1 MPDEPRPPV
10 ATPSAAMPLWLRV
23 LAEDLCWNEVEMARL
38 RPVARQAFDQ
48 YIESRAA
55 ELRLVDEVGKAEREA
70 RWQKSPAARQYA
82 ADVQRLRENAAE
94 RSRRARSYM
103 LGLEALLRRKE
114 AFSAEL
120 LSRARAAQQAA
131 VLAEVRRC
139 MSRWWMPAAPGAP
152 TPAAAPRP
160 AGSPPRR
167 TGMVRPPPFW
177 IVPGPVPVERVATL
191 APGGPGPGAGA
202 WAARIAP
209 PYPWAVGAGGGPV
222 GL

>member
-10 ATPSAAMPLWLRV
+10 ATPRAMPLWMRA
-23 LAEDLCWNEVEMARL
+23 LAEDICWNEVEIARL
-38 RPVARQAFDQ
+38 RPLARSSFDW
-48 YIESRAA
+48 YVETRAA
-55 ELRLVDEVGKAEREA
+55 ELRHVDQVGRAEREA
-70 RWQKSPAARQYA
+70 QWQKSPSARQYA
-82 ADVQRLRENAAE
+82 ADAQRLRENAGE
-94 RSRRARSYM
+94 RARRAREYM

-120 LSRARAAQQAA
+120 LSRVPPGYQAA
-131 VLAEVRRC
+131 VLWEARQC
-139 MSRWWMPAAPGAP
+139 MSRWWLPAAPGGP

-160 AGSPPRR
+160 AGAPARP

-177 IVPGPVPVERVATL
+177 LVPGPVPVERIATL
-191 APGGPGPGAGA
+191 APGGPAPGAGA

-209 PYPWAVGAGGGPV
+209 PYPWAVGAPGGLV